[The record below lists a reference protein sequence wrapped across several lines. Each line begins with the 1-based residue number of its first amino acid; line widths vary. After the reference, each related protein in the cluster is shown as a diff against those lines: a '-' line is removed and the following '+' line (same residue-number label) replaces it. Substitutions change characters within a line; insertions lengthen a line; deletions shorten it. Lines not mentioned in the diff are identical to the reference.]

1 MQLEQLK
8 KKIEN
13 NEIPKFL
20 VLFGEEYKIIESYVK
35 KIQEQLKLKITKC
48 DNLENA
54 VRQSKGFF
62 GDNLFVIKDNEL
74 FSRNIEIDD
83 DNTSYFVCITQTIDK
98 RVKLYKKYEDSFVE
112 FEALKDSIAIKRIS
126 QETSLNDL
134 QSKTLFN
141 YFNTYSQSTFEIEK
155 ISSFSEDKK
164 SKIFDEMI
172 KQEMIEPVEKTLS
185 FSFSNCVTRKDTNSA
200 YKYLDKIKQKDESVF
215 GILALLYIN
224 FRNLASIQFAKNPT
238 PETTG
243 LSQPQIFAISKNVN
257 VFKNHELLNNLK
269 LLSEIDFKIK
279 TGDISDE
286 IALDY
291 FLLKYS

>member
-62 GDNLFVIKDNEL
+62 GDNLFVIKDDEL

-126 QETSLNDL
+126 QGTSLNDL

-141 YFNTYSQSTFEIEK
+141 YFNTYSQSIFEIEK

-257 VFKNHELLNNLK
+257 VFKNEELLNNLK